1 MADINT
7 TQCTTNSTG
16 SVNFNSNTP
25 SIGQVWLTS
34 NIPNALEK
42 IQCVTITI
50 LTDEPTAG
58 RYLISGYTD
67 CYDCQVSNYF
77 VYSFEDCVR
86 KAFTFEVTAESFGF
100 SPTIDETYYF
110 TYSVCDELITTCATL
125 VGLSNYKSQ
134 ESLNTAVTDCK
145 IGVVQETPV
154 LQTGRNACTSCLT
167 GNSVPHNV
175 IRCTDGETDCVLLLA
190 NAFDEHLISYSDGI
204 DQYCGVVV
212 EPTGCSGPYFNFIQD
227 YGVVIESGGEAEC
240 PDCLSDSA
248 QKIKLVNCLD
258 SEITEVVWSSAFYG
272 AGDVSN
278 LSLDNGCYEVSGY
291 TEEGVTIDYFFNF
304 EPQPGCDPCVEC
316 NGVVYDYI
324 LCNDEVEVNYQL
336 RSFQSLSADTVFYNP
351 LLDGC
356 AKIVGTAPSAYTGT
370 VYSVETFEDC
380 SDCNGTADI
389 NYFQISICTTDGT
402 FSNLYVTTDSTVTTG
417 DIVKLMWGSNEW
429 ICGEIIDTAS
439 SNNEE
444 TYYNTQ
450 KNGSGETLRYDTCE
464 TCNSQGAIGITLL
477 SCDIPY
483 TESFVQITLE
493 NYLQILNYGSLQN
506 YSVSDQNGNC
516 YTISNVCP
524 IPLNS
529 NEFTPV
535 GFYFNCSI
543 CSENNPDVNP
553 PRSANTE
560 YNTCVICCDCGS
572 TATTV
577 NSVTTPHPIYTDG
590 FGTPVTQLNMVVLG
604 GINGLNS

>member
-1 MADINT
+1 MAEINT
-7 TQCTTNSTG
+7 IQCSANNTG
-16 SVNFNSNTP
+16 SVDFNLNTP
-25 SIGQVWLTS
+25 SIGQVWSTS
-34 NIPNALEK
+34 NIPNAPSKTE
-42 IQCVTITI
+42 CVTITSLI
-50 LTDEPTAG
+50 DEPSAG
-58 RYLISGYTD
+58 RYLISDYID

-77 VYSFEDCVR
+77 VYRFIDCVR
-86 KAFTFEVTAESFGF
+86 GGFAVTAESFGF
-100 SPTIDETYYF
+100 SPTVGEVYYF
-110 TYSVCDELITTCATL
+110 TYSTCNELRTTCATL
-125 VGLSNYKSQ
+125 EGFSYYQSQ
-134 ESLNTAVTDCK
+134 EALNSDVANCN
-145 IGVVQETPV
+145 IGVIQGTPV
-154 LQTGRNACTSCLT
+154 LQTDCPTCLQT
-167 GNSVPHNV
+167 NTIPHLVN
-175 IRCTDGETDCVLLLA
+175 RCTDGEVDCVLLLD
-190 NAFDEHLISYSDGI
+190 NTFDGHLISYSNGI

-212 EPTGCSGPYFNFIQD
+212 DNSDCGGPYFNFIQD
-227 YGVVIESGGEAEC
+227 YGLSIDNEGGTAEC
-240 PDCLSDSA
+240 IDCLSTET

-258 SEITEVVWSSAFYG
+258 SEQTEVVWASAFYG

-291 TEEGVTIDYFFNF
+291 TIDEDVTINNFFNF

-336 RSFQSLSADTVFYNP
+336 RSFQSLSANTFFYDP

-356 AKIVGTAPSAYTGT
+356 AKIVGTSSGYYGT

-380 SDCNGTADI
+380 PDCNTTADI
-389 NYFQISICTTDGT
+389 NYWQVNICAASGT
-402 FSNLYVTTDSTVTTG
+402 SSSYYVNVTTDSTVTTG

-429 ICGEIIDTAS
+429 VCGEITSTS
-439 SNNEE
+439 SGYYNG

-450 KNGSGETLRYDTCE
+450 KNGLGTTLIYDTCE
-464 TCNSQGAIGITLL
+464 NCNSQGAIGITLL

-493 NYLQILNYGSLQN
+493 NYLQIKNFGSLQN

-535 GFYFNCSI
+535 GFYFNCTI
-543 CSENNPDVNP
+543 CDQNTPEPA
-553 PRSANTE
+553 RSAGTE
-560 YNTCVICCDCGS
+560 VFICEICCDCGATGS
-572 TATTV
+572 TITQ
-577 NSVTTPHPIYTDG
+577 VTPPHPVWTDG
-590 FGTPVTQLNMVVLG
+590 YGTAVTQLNMIVLG
-604 GINGLNS
+604 GPNGLNN

>member
-7 TQCTTNSTG
+7 IECTINDNG
-16 SVNFNSNTP
+16 FVNFNSKTP
-25 SIGQVWLTS
+25 SMGQAWLTS
-34 NIPNALEK
+34 NHPSTLEK
-42 IQCVTITI
+42 IECVTITG
-50 LTDEPTAG
+50 LTDVPMAG

-86 KAFTFEVTAESFGF
+86 KAFFFEVTAESFGF

-110 TYSVCDELITTCATL
+110 TYSVCNELITTCATL
-125 VGLSNYKSQ
+125 SGIGFYESQ
-134 ESLNTAVTDCK
+134 EELNSYVTNCK

-175 IRCTDGETDCVLLLA
+175 MRCDGETDCVLLLA
-190 NAFDEHLISYSDGI
+190 NTFDGYLISYSDGI

-212 EPTGCSGPYFNFIQD
+212 EPTSCSGPYFNFIQE
-227 YGVVIESGGEAEC
+227 YGLYVDEGGSAEC
-240 PDCLSDSA
+240 IDCLSASA

-258 SEITEVVWSSAFYG
+258 PEQTEVVWSSAFYG

-291 TEEGVTIDYFFNF
+291 TEEEEVTIDYFFNF

-316 NGVVYDYI
+316 NGVIYSYTGCSGGEDFYT
-324 LCNDEVEVNYQL
+324 L
-336 RSFQSLSADTVFYNP
+336 RSFQALSGGTYFYDP
-351 LLDGC
+351 LNDIC
-356 AKIVGTAPSAYTGT
+356 AQIVGTESAYVGIT
-370 VYSVETFEDC
+370 YSVETFDDC
-380 SDCNGTADI
+380 SDCIANADI
-389 NYFQISICTTDGT
+389 NYYEVSICTTDGT
-402 FSNLYVTTDSTVTTG
+402 FSNLYVTTDSTVIIG
-417 DIVKLMWGSNEW
+417 NIVKLMWGSNEW
-429 ICGEIIDTAS
+429 VCGEIIGTADS
-439 SNNEE
+439 YSEE

-450 KNGSGETLRYDTCE
+450 KNGSGTTLIYDTCE
-464 TCNSQGAIGITLL
+464 NCNSQGAIGITLL

-529 NEFTPV
+529 NGFTPV

-560 YNTCVICCDCGS
+560 TIICQEVCDLSGG
-572 TATTV
+572 TRTV
-577 NSVTTPHPIYTDG
+577 SVTPPHPVWTDG
-590 FGTPVTQLNMVVLG
+590 FGTQVTQLNMVTLG
-604 GINGLNS
+604 GVNGLNS

>member
-1 MADINT
+1 MADNIINT
-7 TQCTTNSTG
+7 IQCSTNNTG
-16 SVNFNSNTP
+16 SVDFNLNTP

-34 NIPNALEK
+34 NIPNELSKKE
-42 IQCVTITI
+42 CVTITS
-50 LTDEPTAG
+50 LTDEPSAG
-58 RYLISGYTD
+58 RYLISNYTD

-77 VYSFEDCVR
+77 VYRFRDCVR
-86 KAFTFEVTAESFGF
+86 GDFEVTAESFGF

-110 TYSVCDELITTCATL
+110 TLSVCNELITTCATL
-125 VGLSNYKSQ
+125 SGFGYYQSQ
-134 ESLNTAVTDCK
+134 EALNSDVANCK
-145 IGVVQETPV
+145 IGVVQGTPPV
-154 LQTGRNACTSCLT
+154 VQTDCTSCLT
-167 GNSVPHNV
+167 GNTVPHNV
-175 IRCTDGETDCVLLLA
+175 MRCDGETDCVLLLA
-190 NAFDEHLISYSDGI
+190 NTFDGHLISYSNGI

-212 EPTGCSGPYFNFIQD
+212 ETTGCAGPYFNFIQD
-227 YGVVIESGGEAEC
+227 YGLFIDNEGTAEC
-240 PDCLSDSA
+240 IDCLSTSA

-258 SEITEVVWSSAFYG
+258 SEQTEVVWSSAFYG

-291 TEEGVTIDYFFNF
+291 TEEEVTIDYFFNF

-336 RSFQSLSADTVFYNP
+336 RSFQSLSANTFFYDP

-356 AKIVGTAPSAYTGT
+356 AKIVGTSSGYYGT

-380 SDCNGTADI
+380 PDCNATADI
-389 NYFQISICTTDGT
+389 NYWFANICTTGNT
-402 FSNLYVTTDSTVTTG
+402 SSGFYVTTDNTVGIG
-417 DIVKLMWGSNEW
+417 DVVKLMWGSNEW
-429 ICGEIIDTAS
+429 VCAEIDSTAS
-439 SNNEE
+439 SYYDG

-450 KNGSGETLRYDTCE
+450 KNGLGTTLIYDTCE
-464 TCNSQGAIGITLL
+464 NCNSQGAIGVTLL

-543 CSENNPDVNP
+543 CSENNPDINP

-560 YNTCVICCDCGS
+560 YNICQEICTSGG
-572 TATTV
+572 TTTV
-577 NSVTTPHPIYTDG
+577 SIEPPHPVWTDG
-590 FGTPVTQLNMVVLG
+590 YGTPVTQLNMIVIG
-604 GINGLNS
+604 GINGLNG